1 MSQNSSELRSSEDER
16 TTTTA
21 NESDGGRWST
31 CSSSTNAEE
40 DNRIRLAVYNLH
52 KQIRLYH
59 VGVLVRG
66 KEFHYGIKIGVFTCE
81 PKNSGKNFHVRHFNL
96 FRWGIEFMRYVDIVL
111 KKHPLYTNMSTE
123 QLIEVMEE
131 LRPRYKWADYNLF
144 NHNCMDFA
152 MDFIRRISAVNLPS
166 GKFFSWTQEIRQPL
180 ILLPIRKICETD
192 TFKRTVK
199 SLKRKEEKEQGKGG
213 GTEKERKRERKRT
226 KKAKRKAEKQRK
238 ERDNAEEG
246 GQQTKERTESAGES
260 PAERKKSSAA
270 EQQQMHIE
278 HRGALGLYI
287 TTIRILPMTE
297 EMGQKAE

>member
-1 MSQNSSELRSSEDER
+1 
-16 TTTTA
+16 
-21 NESDGGRWST
+21 
-31 CSSSTNAEE
+31 
-40 DNRIRLAVYNLH
+40 
-52 KQIRLYH
+52 
-59 VGVLVRG
+59 
-66 KEFHYGIKIGVFTCE
+66 
-81 PKNSGKNFHVRHFNL
+81 
-96 FRWGIEFMRYVDIVL
+96 
-111 KKHPLYTNMSTE
+111 
-123 QLIEVMEE
+123 
-131 LRPRYKWADYNLF
+131 
-144 NHNCMDFA
+144 